1 MPRACHLGAQH
12 HHNAVAHDRGGTG
25 NDANGSHTM
34 RGVTMYVQEYL
45 AKDRQ
50 RERLR
55 EALEDRTAYQA
66 AELKKVERRRLRAE
80 RELLSAWQRVDQLR
94 SMLEAS

>member
-1 MPRACHLGAQH
+1 
-12 HHNAVAHDRGGTG
+12 
-25 NDANGSHTM
+25 M

-66 AELKKVERRRLRAE
+66 AELKKVERRRDRAE
-80 RELLSAWQRVDQLR
+80 RELLSAWRRVDQLR

>member
-1 MPRACHLGAQH
+1 
-12 HHNAVAHDRGGTG
+12 
-25 NDANGSHTM
+25 
-34 RGVTMYVQEYL
+34 MYVQEYL

-66 AELKKVERRRLRAE
+66 AELKKVERRRDRAE

>member
-1 MPRACHLGAQH
+1 
-12 HHNAVAHDRGGTG
+12 
-25 NDANGSHTM
+25 
-34 RGVTMYVQEYL
+34 MYVQEYL

-55 EALEDRTAYQA
+55 EAHEDRTAYQA

-80 RELLSAWQRVDQLR
+80 RKLLSAWQRVDQLR